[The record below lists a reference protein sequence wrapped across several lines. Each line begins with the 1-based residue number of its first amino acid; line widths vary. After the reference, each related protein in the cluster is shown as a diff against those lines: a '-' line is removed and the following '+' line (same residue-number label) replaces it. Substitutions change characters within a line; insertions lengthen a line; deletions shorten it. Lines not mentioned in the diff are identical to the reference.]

1 MTNSD
6 NAFGTFNKI
15 THIASQVSDGSTA
28 LTAFGSVDA
37 AKDYFFTTAAQTI
50 FDETCTQLQWA
61 LLNDDDDRATK
72 LKWTMSFGTKGT
84 GTGASDDWAAVHI
97 TRKQALIDAPTK
109 SHAVSNAVLE
119 GYDAR
124 DPEGTGTLIITV
136 TANGHDFEVGDRVT
150 FTGVGGMTQLNDEAF
165 IVETVSSNQFTF
177 YGKDSMYPP
186 NLGTYTSG
194 GTAIIDGENQWSAN
208 PSSIVTDNGHLF

>member
-50 FDETCTQLQWA
+50 FDETCTELQWA
-61 LLNDDDDRATK
+61 LVNDDDNRPTK
-72 LKWTMSFGTKGT
+72 LKWTMSFGTKGA
-84 GTGASDDWAAVHI
+84 GTSASDDWAAVHL

-109 SHAVSNAVLE
+109 SHSVSGAVQDSGGAE
-119 GYDAR
+119 
-124 DPEGTGTLIITV
+124 EGTWVVTI
-136 TANGHDFEVGDRVT
+136 TANGHNFEVGDYVT
-150 FTGVGGMTQLNDEAF
+150 FTGVGGMTQLNDKTF
-165 IVETVSSNQFTF
+165 IVDSVSSNQFTF
-177 YGKDSMYPP
+177 MGKTHSYGS
-186 NLGTYTSG
+186 YTSG
-194 GTAIIDGENQWSAN
+194 GTANIVGYNQWSAN
-208 PSSIVTDNGHLF
+208 GSTIVTDNGHLF